1 MVSSLVC
8 EYPASRIGRAA
19 PRSVLLPHTWA
30 GMVVLDVL
38 SPPDEGLPSAGVYAM
53 DLDGVRE
60 GAESCRLM
68 KWNFE
73 AQFRVCESELMAR
86 LPSLGYSAAPD
97 RRISLTPMFHLI

>member
-1 MVSSLVC
+1 
-8 EYPASRIGRAA
+8 
-19 PRSVLLPHTWA
+19 
-30 GMVVLDVL
+30 
-38 SPPDEGLPSAGVYAM
+38 M